1 MINHKLDFDS
11 FKNCLR
17 DFDFIDQ
24 NGKKDT
30 GMEMFYLN
38 NNHPCLH
45 FKFNHKNK
53 QKAWKQFKNLCNSDF
68 ELKKTYIMGVYYT
81 YVNDFVN

>member
-1 MINHKLDFDS
+1 MIHHQLNFDS
-11 FKNCLR
+11 FVNCLR
-17 DFDFIDQ
+17 DFDFIDT

-53 QKAWKQFKNLCNSDF
+53 RMAWQQLNKICNSAL
-68 ELKKTYIMGVYYT
+68 EIKQKYIMGVYYT
-81 YVNDFVN
+81 FVNDYIN